1 MARPRPG
8 ARASVLG
15 TLIMYLT
22 PDQKYEINVRVLTA
36 IDNVIAEV
44 VGIPAKPCL
53 VKDRHLPDFLPHLE
67 RLLDNI

>member
-1 MARPRPG
+1 
-8 ARASVLG
+8 
-15 TLIMYLT
+15 MYLT